1 MDDPQVLDALW
12 ATEVG
17 QRRAMLEVHVREQV
31 AQVMRL
37 DPTQIDPRMPFGSLG
52 LDSLMGL
59 EIRNRLERS
68 LGLTL
73 SAALV
78 WTYPTI
84 AALIAFLAEALE
96 LPADARRGAASNGA
110 EAQPRDEMAET
121 RAQIAELSDDEA
133 ERILLQELEKLAD
146 RNNKEA
152 A

>member
-1 MDDPQVLDALW
+1 MW
-12 ATEVG
+12 STEAS
-17 QRRAMLEVHVREQV
+17 QRGTRLAAHVREQV

-37 DPTQIDPRMPFGSLG
+37 DPTAIDPLIPFGSLG

-84 AALIAFLAEALE
+84 AALVAFLAEALE
-96 LPADARRGAASNGA
+96 LPPDAWRGAASNRP
-110 EAQPRDEMAET
+110 EAHPRDAMAET
-121 RAQIAELSDDEA
+121 R
-133 ERILLQELEKLAD
+133 
-146 RNNKEA
+146 
-152 A
+152 